1 MKEERYTYK
10 VLNEI
15 RKWEHGGGRISKK
28 SYNGKM
34 LNGECILYGINGNV
48 SRFEVYEDGRL
59 HGNFID
65 FYVK

>member
-1 MKEERYTYK
+1 
-10 VLNEI
+10 
-15 RKWEHGGGRISKK
+15 
-28 SYNGKM
+28 M

-65 FYVK
+65 FYVNSKKRAEGKMS